1 MISIMSIVLVVLL
14 LCIINSVSSY
24 RIISNRIPSSSLPSL
39 YAKSNKSPQQQPKS
53 FASPEIAD
61 IG

>member
-1 MISIMSIVLVVLL
+1 MISIMLIVLVVLL

-24 RIISNRIPSSSLPSL
+24 RIISNRIPSSLTSL
-39 YAKSNKSPQQQPKS
+39 YAKSNKAPQQPKS
-53 FASPEIAD
+53 FASPEIAN

>member
-1 MISIMSIVLVVLL
+1 MISIMLIVLVVLL

-24 RIISNRIPSSSLPSL
+24 RIISNRIPSSSLTSL
-39 YAKSNKSPQQQPKS
+39 YAKSNKAPQQPKS
-53 FASPEIAD
+53 FASPEIAN